1 MGNPGRDAGRT
12 GPLGAETLG
21 EQSSRWT
28 SESGGPGTPLT
39 PGKGCRGRV
48 PKGPVAEGG
57 PGRRGPGASEGAPRE
72 MPFPGVRTRSQRE
85 RQVALPPAGRS
96 LALWGARVSTRLPW
110 RRAGG
115 GGAARKEVSAQ
126 PSCCSG
132 PRQRGR
138 RRWARLCFPRGGP
151 GHGVPWPEHLGRR
164 AGLGAARS
172 LPALTAAPCP
182 APGGA
187 EAARGPPGAFRML
200 IKEYHILL
208 PMSLDEYQV
217 AQLYMIQKKSRE
229 ESSGEGSGVEILA
242 NRPYT
247 DGPGGS
253 GQYTHKVYHVGSHIP
268 GWFRALLPKAALQVE
283 EESWNA
289 YPYTRTRYTCPFVEK
304 FSIEIETYYLPDG
317 GQQPNVFNLSGA
329 ERRQRILD
337 TIDIVRDAVA
347 PGEYKAEEDPRL
359 YRSVKTGRGPLA
371 DDWARTA
378 AQTGPLM
385 CAYKLCKVEFR
396 YWGMQAKIEQFIH
409 DVGLRRVMLRAHR
422 QAWCWQ
428 DEWTELSMAD
438 IRALEEETARMLAQ
452 RMAKCNTGSEGS
464 EAQPPGKPSTEA
476 RSGASNTGTP
486 DGPEA
491 PAGPDASPD
500 ASFGKQWS
508 SSSRSSYSSQHG
520 GAVSP
525 QSLSE
530 WRMQNIARDSENS
543 SEEEFFD
550 AHEGFSDSEEVFPKE
565 MTKWNS
571 NDFIDAFAS
580 PMEAEGTPEPGA
592 EAAKG
597 IEDGAQA
604 PRDSEGPDGAGDLG
618 TETCA
623 VHALFLILHSGNI
636 LDSGPGD
643 ANSKQADVQTLSS
656 AFEAVTRIHFPEAL
670 GHVALRL
677 VPCPPICAAAYA
689 LVSNLS
695 PYSHDGDSLSRSQDH
710 IPLAALPLLATSSS
724 RYQGAV
730 ATVIARTNQAYSAFL
745 RSPEGAGFCGQ
756 VVLIGDGVGGILG
769 FDALC
774 HSANAGTGSR
784 GSSRRGSMNNE
795 LLSPEVGPVRDPL
808 ADGVEG
814 LGRASPEPS
823 ALPAQRIPSDMASPE
838 PEGSQNSLQAAPA
851 TTSTG
856 EPRRASTA
864 SCPPAASSEAP
875 DGPSSTARLD
885 FKISGFFL
893 FGSPL
898 GLVLALRKTVM
909 PALEVAQMRPACEQ
923 IYNLFHA
930 ADPCASRLEPLLA
943 PKFQAIAPL
952 TVPRY
957 QKFPLGDGSSLLLAD
972 TLQTHSSLFLEEL
985 EMLVPST
992 PTSTS
997 GAFWKGSEL
1006 ATEPPAQPVA
1016 PSTTSEV
1023 VKILERWWGTK
1034 RIDYSLYCPEAL
1046 TAFPTVTLPHLFHAS
1061 YWESADVVAFILR
1074 QVIEK
1079 ERPQLAECE
1088 EPSIYSPAFPR
1099 EKWQRKRTQVKIRNV
1114 TSNHRASD
1122 TVVCEGRPQVLSG
1135 RFMYGPL
1142 DVVTLTGE
1150 KVDVYIMTQPLS
1162 GKWIH
1167 FGTEVTNSS
1176 GRLTFAVPPE
1186 RALGIGVYPV
1196 RMVVRGDHTYAECCL
1211 TVVARGTEAVV
1222 FSIDGSFTASVSIM
1236 GSDPKVRAGAVDVV
1250 RHWQDSG
1257 YLIVYVTGRPDMQ
1270 KHRVVAWLSQHN
1282 FPHGVVSFCDGLTH
1296 DPLRQKAVFLQS
1308 LVQEVE
1314 LNIVAGYG
1322 SPKDVAVY
1330 AALGLSPSQTY
1341 IVGRAVRKL
1350 QAQCQFLSDGYVA
1363 HLGQLEAG
1371 SHSHASSGPPRAALG
1386 KSSYG
1391 VAAPVDFLRKQSQ
1404 LLRSRG
1410 PSQVDREGPGTPP
1423 TTLAR
1428 GKARSI
1434 SLKLDSEE

>member
-1 MGNPGRDAGRT
+1 
-12 GPLGAETLG
+12 
-21 EQSSRWT
+21 
-28 SESGGPGTPLT
+28 
-39 PGKGCRGRV
+39 
-48 PKGPVAEGG
+48 
-57 PGRRGPGASEGAPRE
+57 
-72 MPFPGVRTRSQRE
+72 
-85 RQVALPPAGRS
+85 
-96 LALWGARVSTRLPW
+96 
-110 RRAGG
+110 
-115 GGAARKEVSAQ
+115 
-126 PSCCSG
+126 
-132 PRQRGR
+132 
-138 RRWARLCFPRGGP
+138 
-151 GHGVPWPEHLGRR
+151 
-164 AGLGAARS
+164 
-172 LPALTAAPCP
+172 
-182 APGGA
+182 
-187 EAARGPPGAFRML
+187 ML
-200 IKEYHILL
+200 IKEYHIVL

-359 YRSVKTGRGPLA
+359 YRSAKTGRGPLA

-452 RMAKCNTGSEGS
+452 RMAKCNSGSEGP

-476 RSGASNTGTP
+476 RVGASRAGTP

-491 PAGPDASPD
+491 PPGPDASPD

-520 GAVSP
+520 GGVSP
-525 QSLSE
+525 QTLSE

-550 AHEGFSDSEEVFPKE
+550 AHEGFSDSDEVFPKE

-571 NDFIDAFAS
+571 NDFIDAFAC
-580 PMEAEGTPEPGA
+580 PMEAEGAPEPGT
-592 EAAKG
+592 ESTKDIG
-597 IEDGAQA
+597 EGARA
-604 PRDSEGPDGAGDLG
+604 PRDPEGLDGAGELG
-618 TETCA
+618 AETCA

-643 ANSKQADVQTLSS
+643 TNSKQADVQTLSL
-656 AFEAVTRIHFPEAL
+656 AFEAITRVHFPEAL

-677 VPCPPICAAAYA
+677 VPCPPICASAYA

-730 ATVIARTNQAYSAFL
+730 ATVIARTNQAYAAFL
-745 RSPEGAGFCGQ
+745 RSSEGVGFCGQ

-774 HSANAGTGSR
+774 HSASAGSGSR
-784 GSSRRGSMNNE
+784 SSSRRGSVNNE

-823 ALPAQRIPSDMASPE
+823 VLPAQHTYSDMASPE
-838 PEGSQNSLQAAPA
+838 PEGSQNSLQTAPPA
-851 TTSTG
+851 TSSG

-864 SCPPAASSEAP
+864 CCPPAAASEAP
-875 DGPSSTARLD
+875 DGLTTATRLD
-885 FKISGFFL
+885 FKVSGFFL

-909 PALEVAQMRPACEQ
+909 PTLEVAQMRPACEQ

-952 TVPRY
+952 AVPRY

-972 TLQTHSSLFLEEL
+972 TLQTHSGLFLEEL

-992 PTSTS
+992 PTSAS

-1006 ATEPPAQPVA
+1006 GNDLPAQPAA

-1046 TAFPTVTLPHLFHAS
+1046 TAFPTVSLPHLFHAS

-1079 ERPQLAECE
+1079 ERPQLTECE

-1122 TVVCEGRPQVLSG
+1122 TVVCEGRPQVLNG

-1150 KVDVYIMTQPLS
+1150 KVDIYIMTQPLS

-1176 GRLTFAVPPE
+1176 GRLTFPVPGE

-1211 TVVARGTEAVV
+1211 TVVARNTEAVV

-1250 RHWQDSG
+1250 RHWQDAG

-1330 AALGLSPSQTY
+1330 AALGLPPGQTY

-1363 HLGQLEAG
+1363 HLGQLEAS
-1371 SHSHASSGPPRAALG
+1371 SHPHAPVGPSRAALA

-1391 VAAPVDFLRKQSQ
+1391 GAAPVDFLRKQSQ

-1410 PSQVDREGPGTPP
+1410 PSQAEREGPGTPP

>member
-1 MGNPGRDAGRT
+1 
-12 GPLGAETLG
+12 
-21 EQSSRWT
+21 
-28 SESGGPGTPLT
+28 
-39 PGKGCRGRV
+39 
-48 PKGPVAEGG
+48 
-57 PGRRGPGASEGAPRE
+57 
-72 MPFPGVRTRSQRE
+72 
-85 RQVALPPAGRS
+85 
-96 LALWGARVSTRLPW
+96 
-110 RRAGG
+110 
-115 GGAARKEVSAQ
+115 
-126 PSCCSG
+126 
-132 PRQRGR
+132 
-138 RRWARLCFPRGGP
+138 
-151 GHGVPWPEHLGRR
+151 
-164 AGLGAARS
+164 
-172 LPALTAAPCP
+172 
-182 APGGA
+182 
-187 EAARGPPGAFRML
+187 ML

-242 NRPYT
+242 NQPYT

-304 FSIEIETYYLPDG
+304 FSIEIETYYLPDA

-347 PGEYKAEEDPRL
+347 PAEYKAEEDPRL

-452 RMAKCNTGSEGS
+452 RMAKCTTGSEEP
-464 EAQPPGKPSTEA
+464 EAQPSGKPGTEA
-476 RSGASNTGTP
+476 RSGATHASTP
-486 DGPEA
+486 DGPES
-491 PAGPDASPD
+491 PPGPDASPD
-500 ASFGKQWS
+500 TSFGKQWS

-520 GAVSP
+520 GGVSP

-571 NDFIDAFAS
+571 NDFIDAFA
-580 PMEAEGTPEPGA
+580 PPTEAEGAPDPGT
-592 EAAKG
+592 EATKG
-597 IEDGAQA
+597 TGDASRA
-604 PRDSEGPDGAGDLG
+604 ARDSEGTDGSGELG
-618 TETCA
+618 AEACA
-623 VHALFLILHSGNI
+623 VHALFLVLHSGGI
-636 LDSGPGD
+636 LDAGPGD
-643 ANSKQADVQTLSS
+643 ANSKQADLQTLSA

-730 ATVIARTNQAYSAFL
+730 ATVIAHTNQAYTAFL
-745 RSPEGAGFCGQ
+745 RSPEGTGFCGQ

-774 HSANAGTGSR
+774 HSASAGTGSR
-784 GSSRRGSMNNE
+784 SSSRRGSLNNE

-823 ALPAQRIPSDMASPE
+823 ALPAQRTPSDVASPE
-838 PEGSQNSLQAAPA
+838 PEGAQNSLQAAPA
-851 TTSTG
+851 TSSG
-856 EPRRASTA
+856 EPWRPSTA
-864 SCPPAASSEAP
+864 SCPPAAGSEAP
-875 DGPSSTARLD
+875 DGPTSAARLD
-885 FKISGFFL
+885 FKVSGFFL

-957 QKFPLGDGSSLLLAD
+957 QKFPLGDGSSLLLG
-972 TLQTHSSLFLEEL
+972 LFLEEL
-985 EMLVPST
+985 EMTVPST
-992 PTSTS
+992 PTSAS

-1006 ATEPPAQPVA
+1006 GTEPPAQPAA

-1079 ERPQLAECE
+1079 EQPQLAECE

-1099 EKWQRKRTQVKIRNV
+1099 ERWQRKRTQVKIRVRAPAVLSIPLITTAVPALRHRPCFLMTSLPGTTVPFLSRGPQTGVQTGVHPRSQNV
-1114 TSNHRASD
+1114 TSNHRAND
-1122 TVVCEGRPQVLSG
+1122 TVVCEGRPQVLNG

-1150 KVDVYIMTQPLS
+1150 KVDIYVMTQPLS

-1176 GRLTFAVPPE
+1176 GRLAFPVPSE

-1250 RHWQDSG
+1250 RHWQDAG
-1257 YLIVYVTGRPDMQ
+1257 YLILYVTGRPDMQ

-1296 DPLRQKAVFLQS
+1296 DPLRQKAMFLQS

-1330 AALGLSPSQTY
+1330 AALGLPPSQTY

-1371 SHSHASSGPPRAALG
+1371 SHPHAPTGPSRAALA
-1386 KSSYG
+1386 KSSYSVG
-1391 VAAPVDFLRKQSQ
+1391 APVDFLRKQSQ

-1410 PSQVDREGPGTPP
+1410 PSQAEREGPGTPP

-1434 SLKLDSEE
+1434 SLKLDCEE

>member
-1 MGNPGRDAGRT
+1 MPRGGANRAAPRRDTPGGQGSKRT
-12 GPLGAETLG
+12 PK
-21 EQSSRWT
+21 
-28 SESGGPGTPLT
+28 SGGHGTT
-39 PGKGCRGRV
+39 PTRGKGCRGRA
-48 PKGPVAEGG
+48 PRGQLWKTDPEGG
-57 PGRRGPGASEGAPRE
+57 ARGCPGGDPRGMLFHGGLGCGPRCAAGLPARRPAPAALGGPRQPAVAMAMGGRGA
-72 MPFPGVRTRSQRE
+72 
-85 RQVALPPAGRS
+85 
-96 LALWGARVSTRLPW
+96 
-110 RRAGG
+110 
-115 GGAARKEVSAQ
+115 GAARKKRSALSLAAA
-126 PSCCSG
+126 PG
-132 PRQRGR
+132 PPRCWLQS
-138 RRWARLCFPRGGP
+138 WARRCLPCGGP
-151 GHGVPWPEHLGRR
+151 GHGVPRPKPLGPR
-164 AGLGAARS
+164 AGLGPARRR
-172 LPALTAAPCP
+172 PALTAARCP

-187 EAARGPPGAFRML
+187 EAARGRLSAFRML

-359 YRSVKTGRGPLA
+359 YRSAKTGRGPLA

-452 RMAKCNTGSEGS
+452 RMAKCNAASEGP
-464 EAQPPGKPSTEA
+464 EAQPPGKPSTEPRA
-476 RSGASNTGTP
+476 GASHAGTP

-491 PAGPDASPD
+491 PPGPDASPD

-520 GAVSP
+520 GGVSP

-543 SEEEFFD
+543 SDEEFFD
-550 AHEGFSDSEEVFPKE
+550 AHEGFSDSDEVFPKE

-580 PMEAEGTPEPGA
+580 PVEAEGAPDPST
-592 EAAKG
+592 EATRDIG
-597 IEDGAQA
+597 DGSRA
-604 PRDSEGPDGAGDLG
+604 PRDSEGLDGAGDLG
-618 TETCA
+618 TETCP

-643 ANSKQADVQTLSS
+643 TNSKQADVQTLSL
-656 AFEAVTRIHFPEAL
+656 AFEAVTRVHFPEAL

-730 ATVIARTNQAYSAFL
+730 ATVIARTNQAYAAFL
-745 RSPEGAGFCGQ
+745 RSSEGAGFCGQ
-756 VVLIGDGVGGILG
+756 
-769 FDALC
+769 
-774 HSANAGTGSR
+774 T
-784 GSSRRGSMNNE
+784 NE

-808 ADGVEG
+808 ADGAEG
-814 LGRASPEPS
+814 LGRLSPEPS
-823 ALPAQRIPSDMASPE
+823 ALPAQRSPSDVASPE

-851 TTSTG
+851 ATSSG

-864 SCPPAASSEAP
+864 SCPPTATSEAP
-875 DGPSSTARLD
+875 DGPTSAARLD
-885 FKISGFFL
+885 FKVSGFFL

-952 TVPRY
+952 AVPRY

-972 TLQTHSSLFLEEL
+972 TLQTHSGLFLEEL

-992 PTSTS
+992 PTSAS

-1006 ATEPPAQPVA
+1006 GSDPPAQPAA

-1079 ERPQLAECE
+1079 ERPQLTECE

-1122 TVVCEGRPQVLSG
+1122 TVVCEGRPQVLNG

-1176 GRLTFAVPPE
+1176 GRLTFPVPPE

-1211 TVVARGTEAVV
+1211 TVVACGTEAVV

-1250 RHWQDSG
+1250 RHWQDAG

-1296 DPLRQKAVFLQS
+1296 DPLRQKAMFLQS

-1330 AALGLSPSQTY
+1330 AALGLPPSQTY

-1371 SHSHASSGPPRAALG
+1371 SHPHAPSGPSRAALA

-1391 VAAPVDFLRKQSQ
+1391 GATPVDFLRKQSQ

-1410 PSQVDREGPGTPP
+1410 PSQAEREGPGTPP

>member
-1 MGNPGRDAGRT
+1 
-12 GPLGAETLG
+12 
-21 EQSSRWT
+21 
-28 SESGGPGTPLT
+28 
-39 PGKGCRGRV
+39 
-48 PKGPVAEGG
+48 
-57 PGRRGPGASEGAPRE
+57 
-72 MPFPGVRTRSQRE
+72 
-85 RQVALPPAGRS
+85 
-96 LALWGARVSTRLPW
+96 
-110 RRAGG
+110 
-115 GGAARKEVSAQ
+115 
-126 PSCCSG
+126 
-132 PRQRGR
+132 
-138 RRWARLCFPRGGP
+138 
-151 GHGVPWPEHLGRR
+151 
-164 AGLGAARS
+164 
-172 LPALTAAPCP
+172 
-182 APGGA
+182 
-187 EAARGPPGAFRML
+187 ML

-359 YRSVKTGRGPLA
+359 YRSAKTGRGPLA

-452 RMAKCNTGSEGS
+452 RMAKCNTGSEGP
-464 EAQPPGKPSTEA
+464 EAQPPGKPSTETRA
-476 RSGASNTGTP
+476 GASHAGTP

-491 PAGPDASPD
+491 PPGPDASPD
-500 ASFGKQWS
+500 ASFSKQWS

-520 GAVSP
+520 GGVSP

-550 AHEGFSDSEEVFPKE
+550 AHEGFSDSDEVFPKE

-580 PMEAEGTPEPGA
+580 PMEAEGAPDLGA
-592 EAAKG
+592 EAAKDIG
-597 IEDGAQA
+597 EGARA
-604 PRDSEGPDGAGDLG
+604 PRDSEVSVVGHPTSQFCASAGRATTLTPLAPHCAPQGPDGAGELG
-618 TETCA
+618 AEACA

-643 ANSKQADVQTLSS
+643 ANSKQADVQTLSL

-730 ATVIARTNQAYSAFL
+730 ATVIARTNQAYAAFL
-745 RSPEGAGFCGQ
+745 RSSEGAGFCGQ

-774 HSANAGTGSR
+774 HSASAGTGSR

-795 LLSPEVGPVRDPL
+795 LLSPEVGPTRDPL
-808 ADGVEG
+808 ADGAEG

-823 ALPAQRIPSDMASPE
+823 ALPSQRAPSDLASPE
-838 PEGSQNSLQAAPA
+838 LEGSQNSLQAAPPTA
-851 TTSTG
+851 SSG
-856 EPRRASTA
+856 EPRRVSTA
-864 SCPPAASSEAP
+864 SCPPAAPSEAS
-875 DGPSSTARLD
+875 DGPTSAARLD
-885 FKISGFFL
+885 FKVSGFFL

-909 PALEVAQMRPACEQ
+909 PALE
-923 IYNLFHA
+923 
-930 ADPCASRLEPLLA
+930 
-943 PKFQAIAPL
+943 
-952 TVPRY
+952 
-957 QKFPLGDGSSLLLAD
+957 AD
-972 TLQTHSSLFLEEL
+972 TLQTHSGLFLEEL
-985 EMLVPST
+985 ETLVPST
-992 PTSTS
+992 PTSAS

-1006 ATEPPAQPVA
+1006 GTEPPAQPAA

-1079 ERPQLAECE
+1079 ERPQLTECE

-1122 TVVCEGRPQVLSG
+1122 TVVCEGRPQVLNG

-1176 GRLTFAVPPE
+1176 GRLTFPVPTE

-1250 RHWQDSG
+1250 RHWQDAG

-1296 DPLRQKAVFLQS
+1296 DPLRQKAMFLQS

-1371 SHSHASSGPPRAALG
+1371 SHPHAPAAPSRATLA

-1391 VAAPVDFLRKQSQ
+1391 GAAPVDFLRKQSQ

-1410 PSQVDREGPGTPP
+1410 PSQAEREGPGTPP

-1428 GKARSI
+1428 GKARSV

>member
-1 MGNPGRDAGRT
+1 
-12 GPLGAETLG
+12 
-21 EQSSRWT
+21 
-28 SESGGPGTPLT
+28 
-39 PGKGCRGRV
+39 
-48 PKGPVAEGG
+48 
-57 PGRRGPGASEGAPRE
+57 
-72 MPFPGVRTRSQRE
+72 
-85 RQVALPPAGRS
+85 
-96 LALWGARVSTRLPW
+96 
-110 RRAGG
+110 
-115 GGAARKEVSAQ
+115 
-126 PSCCSG
+126 
-132 PRQRGR
+132 
-138 RRWARLCFPRGGP
+138 
-151 GHGVPWPEHLGRR
+151 
-164 AGLGAARS
+164 
-172 LPALTAAPCP
+172 
-182 APGGA
+182 
-187 EAARGPPGAFRML
+187 ML

-208 PMSLDEYQV
+208 PMGLDEYQV

-242 NRPYT
+242 NQPYT

-371 DDWARTA
+371 DDWAHTA

-452 RMAKCNTGSEGS
+452 RMAKCNMSAEGS
-464 EAQPPGKPSTEA
+464 EALPSGKPSTE
-476 RSGASNTGTP
+476 SGASHASTP

-491 PAGPDASPD
+491 PTGPDASPD

-520 GAVSP
+520 GGVSP

-550 AHEGFSDSEEVFPKE
+550 AHEGFSDSDEVFPKE

-580 PMEAEGTPEPGA
+580 PTEAEGAPDPGT
-592 EAAKG
+592 EATKDVG
-597 IEDGAQA
+597 EGAQA
-604 PRDSEGPDGAGDLG
+604 PRDSEGPDGGGELG
-618 TETCA
+618 AEVCA

-636 LDSGPGD
+636 LDLGPGD
-643 ANSKQADVQTLSS
+643 ANSKQADVQTLSL
-656 AFEAVTRIHFPEAL
+656 AFEAVTRVHFPEAL

-677 VPCPPICAAAYA
+677 VPCPPICAAAYE

-730 ATVIARTNQAYSAFL
+730 ATVIARTNQAYAAFL
-745 RSPEGAGFCGQ
+745 RSAEGAGFCGQ

-774 HSANAGTGSR
+774 HSAGTGSGSR

-795 LLSPEVGPVRDPL
+795 MLSPEVGPLRDPL

-814 LGRASPEPS
+814 LTRASPEPS
-823 ALPAQRIPSDMASPE
+823 ALPAQRTPSDVASPE
-838 PEGSQNSLQAAPA
+838 PEGPLSSLQAAPPAASTAA
-851 TTSTG
+851 TG
-856 EPRRASTA
+856 DPRRASTA
-864 SCPPAASSEAP
+864 SCPLAANSEAP
-875 DGPSSTARLD
+875 EGPAGSIRLQGLD
-885 FKISGFFL
+885 FKVSGFFL

-909 PALEVAQMRPACEQ
+909 PALEERCSALLPGLNPQPLGPRACKLPLQQAERSRGPKSAPLAQMRPACEQ

-952 TVPRY
+952 AVPRY

-972 TLQTHSSLFLEEL
+972 TLQTHSGLFLEEL
-985 EMLVPST
+985 EMVPST
-992 PTSTS
+992 PTSAS
-997 GAFWKGSEL
+997 GAFWKGGDL
-1006 ATEPPAQPVA
+1006 GNDPAA
-1016 PSTTSEV
+1016 PSTTGEV

-1046 TAFPTVTLPHLFHAS
+1046 TAFPTVALPHLFHAS

-1079 ERPQLAECE
+1079 EQPQLTECE

-1114 TSNHRASD
+1114 TSNHRAGD
-1122 TVVCEGRPQVLSG
+1122 TVVCEGRSQVLNG

-1150 KVDVYIMTQPLS
+1150 KVDIYVMTQPLS

-1167 FGTEVTNSS
+1167 FGTEVTNGS
-1176 GRLTFAVPPE
+1176 GRLTFPVPPE

-1211 TVVARGTEAVV
+1211 TVVARGTDAVV

-1250 RHWQDSG
+1250 RHWQDAG

-1296 DPLRQKAVFLQS
+1296 DPLRQKAVFLQG

-1330 AALGLSPSQTY
+1330 AALGLPPSQTY

-1371 SHSHASSGPPRAALG
+1371 SHPHAPTGPPRAALT

-1391 VAAPVDFLRKQSQ
+1391 TPAPVDFLRKQSQ

-1410 PSQVDREGPGTPP
+1410 PSQAEREGPGTPP